1 MPVKVKICGVRTP
14 SIVEAAAKAGADYV
28 GLVFFL
34 KSPRNVTLEE
44 ARALAQAARGRL
56 RTVALMVD
64 PDDGLIDRVLEIV
77 DPDLLQLHG
86 NETPQ
91 RVAEIKA
98 RAGRLVIKAIAVSDA
113 HDVAGA
119 AAFADCADIVLFDA
133 KADPD
138 AELPG
143 GNGVPFDWQ
152 ALRDFRG
159 GRPFAL
165 SGGLTPDTVAQAV
178 RLTGASIVDVSSGV
192 ESALGEKDANLVRK
206 FIRAAKSAA
215 LSPEAKAS

>member
-14 SIVEAAAKAGADYV
+14 SIVEAAAEAGADYV

-34 KSPRNVTLEE
+34 KSPRNVTPEE
-44 ARALAQAARGRL
+44 ACALAQAARGRL
-56 RTVALMVD
+56 KTVALMVD
-64 PDDGLIDRVLEIV
+64 PDDGLIDRVLGTV
-77 DPDLLQLHG
+77 NPDLLQLHG

-98 RAGRLVIKAIAVSDA
+98 RAGRPVIKAIAVSDE

-152 ALRDFRG
+152 ALRGLRGQEEPGGAVTCRRPFLAG
-159 GRPFAL
+159 GRPVFLGLVAPGDRARIARAF
-165 SGGLTPDTVAQAV
+165 SGKTARGGL
-178 RLTGASIVDVSSGV
+178 G
-192 ESALGEKDANLVRK
+192 GER
-206 FIRAAKSAA
+206 
-215 LSPEAKAS
+215 E

>member
-14 SIVEAAAKAGADYV
+14 SIVEAAAEAGADYV

-34 KSPRNVTLEE
+34 KSPRNVTPEE
-44 ARALAQAARGRL
+44 ACVLAQAAHGRL
-56 RTVALMVD
+56 KTVALMVD
-64 PDDGLIDRVLEIV
+64 PDDGLIDRVLGTV
-77 DPDLLQLHG
+77 NPDLLQLHG

-98 RAGRLVIKAIAVSDA
+98 HAGRPVIKAIAVSDA
-113 HDVAGA
+113 ADVANA
-119 AAFADCADIVLFDA
+119 AAFADSADIVLFDA

-152 ALRDFRG
+152 ALRGLRA

-192 ESALGEKDANLVRK
+192 ESAPGKKDANLVRR
-206 FIRAAKSAA
+206 FVRAAKSAA
-215 LSPEAKAS
+215 SSPEAKAS